1 MMEKTD
7 CLTMPEFTIPTS
19 FIGRPYAEQRFS
31 QIVSHAF
38 AHNPFYRRF
47 YASGPAVPLLTREI
61 LQEHNDALLNGNPVT
76 GKTSGSTSVPV
87 RIHWSP
93 PRTRMDARDSMGYA
107 EWFGGRLP
115 HAKIVALSAH
125 QAKANSFEVAS
136 PVGEQLAFLRGQMAQ
151 GVRSLISYP
160 TNLEQLAQHLIADGE
175 RITGLQRI
183 ICMSELFESS
193 QEALIGQAFPDARI
207 GATYSSTETGMTA
220 GRCPHHPENYH
231 IMAHKLGLE
240 FLNAQGL
247 PCADGEVGQIVIT
260 DYFNRK
266 MPLIRYAIGD
276 LAAPV
281 VCPCGRIPLPAL
293 TRLLGK
299 SRGLLRHPDGGHV
312 FSTELSAP
320 IRDTPGI
327 RQYQVQQ
334 TALDHFLVRAI
345 AREGADKPVMEAR
358 VRAVFI
364 KNFGA
369 GVTVSYDW
377 CEEIP
382 RLPGGKYMEFI
393 GLPSGNVA

>member
-136 PVGEQLAFLRGQMAQ
+136 PVDEQLAFLRGQIEQ